1 MIWYLTKGNHKLAI
15 QPWVRWWLRTG
26 IFGRLVVVIV
36 IFLAFLGLSI
46 VAAAMTLYSQY
57 TAAAVNPY
65 APYSQSGG
73 SPFLQFIATLIG
85 LGCKLV
91 MILLWVGWIIDSIME
106 RKITRD
112 DIKTLMSSRKIVLAT
127 RGEYIG
133 GHPQLPHGRFVYLT
147 LGGALENPQL
157 NIVLPQAEGKPE
169 DIFTMP
175 ILDLQKTTQQVEK
188 TGDETT
194 ANVTLASVTFRAKF
208 LGEQATLNTEY
219 IGQAGRKQVVE
230 ITRFLFGNSEIQT
243 WCNYIVCIQAEAD
256 TGKPPYGPWKSLPA
270 GQPTP

>member
-46 VAAAMTLYSQY
+46 AAAAMTLYSQY

-112 DIKTLMSSRKIVLAT
+112 DIKRLMSLPNIVLAT

-133 GHPQLPHGRFVYLT
+133 GHPELPHGRFVYLV
-147 LGGALENPQL
+147 LGNTVRNPCL
-157 NIVLPQAEGKPE
+157 WINLPKGGKE
-169 DIFTMP
+169 RAVNFGMP
-175 ILDLQKTTQQVEK
+175 LLDLQK
-188 TGDETT
+188 
-194 ANVTLASVTFRAKF
+194 AS
-208 LGEQATLNTEY
+208 
-219 IGQAGRKQVVE
+219 
-230 ITRFLFGNSEIQT
+230 
-243 WCNYIVCIQAEAD
+243 
-256 TGKPPYGPWKSLPA
+256 
-270 GQPTP
+270 